1 MNSRAPYYRF
11 VKASFAIITI
21 FLVGSH
27 FAVAGLFSKPDRME
41 WFNQARFGMF
51 IHWGIYSVPA
61 GQYGT
66 NKNYAEW
73 IQLQANIPASEY
85 EKYAAQFNPTNFNA
99 NEWVQVAKNAG
110 MKYMVITAKHHDGF
124 CMFDSK
130 LTDYTVVKA
139 TPWHHDPLKD
149 LSAECKKAG
158 IKFCVYYSDPDW
170 HHPEFPAEYS
180 QHGFHG
186 NPNPNADL
194 EKYVDYM
201 QGQIHE
207 LLTGYGPIGI
217 LWFDDGGSFKNTMD
231 VRTNCATL
239 LHAQETLNEIH
250 KLQPKTLVNNRLGIP
265 ADYGTPEQRIP
276 GARQTNSF
284 EVCMTLNKH
293 WGYNK
298 NDHNWKD
305 ANVVVQNLADIASK
319 GGNYLLN
326 VGPTSQG
333 VFPPDAVRILADV
346 GRWMKING
354 ESIYDTT
361 ASPLNAAPAWGRI
374 TQKGNMLYLHVFDWP
389 KDGKL
394 ILSGVNGKGKRAN
407 LLAEK
412 HMKLQIT
419 QSPEQIQIAVPTA
432 APDAL
437 DSVIVLQC
445 SRPASIVSSAKN

>member
-1 MNSRAPYYRF
+1 
-11 VKASFAIITI
+11 
-21 FLVGSH
+21 
-27 FAVAGLFSKPDRME
+27 
-41 WFNQARFGMF
+41 
-51 IHWGIYSVPA
+51 
-61 GQYGT
+61 
-66 NKNYAEW
+66 
-73 IQLQANIPASEY
+73 
-85 EKYAAQFNPTNFNA
+85 
-99 NEWVQVAKNAG
+99 
-110 MKYMVITAKHHDGF
+110 
-124 CMFDSK
+124 
-130 LTDYTVVKA
+130 
-139 TPWHHDPLKD
+139 

-394 ILSGVNGKGKRAN
+394 ILSGVNGKVKRAN
-407 LLAEK
+407 LLADK
-412 HMKLQIT
+412 HTKLQIT